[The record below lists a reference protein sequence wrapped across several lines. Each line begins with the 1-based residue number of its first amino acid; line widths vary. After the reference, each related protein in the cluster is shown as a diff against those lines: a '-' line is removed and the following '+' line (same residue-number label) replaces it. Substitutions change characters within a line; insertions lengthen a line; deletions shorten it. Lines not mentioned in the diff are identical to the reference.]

1 LTALSRPTGLC
12 YDVNT
17 LRQEAFGFMID
28 DLTVARVAR
37 LSRLELSADEVAQF
51 RDQLGE
57 ILAYVQTLESLD
69 LGGVPPSAPAPAAGG
84 ALRED
89 IVGPC
94 LSHEAAVANAPAVL
108 NGYFAVPPVIPG
120 E

>member
-1 LTALSRPTGLC
+1 
-12 YDVNT
+12 
-17 LRQEAFGFMID
+17 MID

-37 LSRLELSADEVAQF
+37 LSRLELSSHEVAQF

-57 ILAYVQTLESLD
+57 ILAYVQTLDALN
-69 LGGVPPSAPAPAAGG
+69 LGGVPAAAPAPAAGG
-84 ALRED
+84 VLRED

-108 NGYFAVPPVIPG
+108 NGYFAVPAVIVD